1 MIYKSY
7 LIEQN
12 IKQIKEYIALFY
24 GENLGLKNEIID
36 KIRSNNSDSEI
47 INLTQD
53 EILKND
59 NILINEIKNISLF
72 QKTKIFLINQTNDK
86 FLPIIKNIEKYNEHT
101 IFLFADILD
110 KKSKLR
116 NYFEKS
122 NELATVACYQDNETT
137 IKKLILSRLGKF
149 QGLTPFNINLIV
161 ESCNLDRMKLL
172 NEIDKI
178 KSCFQDK
185 NIEKNKLEALLNTR
199 YNDHFNSLRD
209 QALNGNKI
217 QTNKLLN
224 VTVIDEDKNFYYLNA
239 INQRLTKLKEL
250 NELAVSKDIDQAVN
264 LIKPPIFW
272 KDKPNFISQSKKWNK
287 FKIKEILN
295 KTFNLEIQ
303 LKSNSD
309 INKSLLIKKLIVDV
323 CNLAN
328 A

>member
-199 YNDHFNSLRD
+199 YNDDFNSLRD

>member
-199 YNDHFNSLRD
+199 YNDDFNSLRD

-250 NELAVSKDIDQAVN
+250 NELAVSKNIDQAVN